1 MAITII
7 LPDGAKYIPERKD
20 EPMTNAVNLAN
31 AVDQQA
37 NLAAAPV
44 AHTGQQARTV
54 AVVAAELQYAMDYGA
69 RVPALRAEL
78 DALLGRKRRAP
89 KKVAP

>member
-7 LPDGAKYIPERKD
+7 LPDGATYVPERKD
-20 EPMTNAVNLAN
+20 EPMTNAMNLAN
-31 AVDQQA
+31 HVDQQA
-37 NLAAAPV
+37 SQAAATIP
-44 AHTGQQARTV
+44 HTGQQPRTV

-78 DALLGRKRRAP
+78 DALLGRKPRTR
-89 KKVAP
+89 KVAP

>member
-7 LPDGAKYIPERKD
+7 LPDGATYVPERKD
-20 EPMTNAVNLAN
+20 EPMTNAMNLAN
-31 AVDQQA
+31 HLDQQA
-37 NLAAAPV
+37 NQAATSV
-44 AHTGQQARTV
+44 AHTSQQARTV

-78 DALLGRKRRAP
+78 DALLGRKPRT

>member
-7 LPDGAKYIPERKD
+7 LPDGATYVPEQKD
-20 EPMTNAVNLAN
+20 EPMMNAVNLAN
-31 AVDQQA
+31 HVDQQA
-37 NLAAAPV
+37 NQSSAATAR
-44 AHTGQQARTV
+44 TGQQPRTV
-54 AVVAAELQYAMDYGA
+54 AVVAAELQYAMDYVA

-78 DALLGRKRRAP
+78 DALLGRKPRA